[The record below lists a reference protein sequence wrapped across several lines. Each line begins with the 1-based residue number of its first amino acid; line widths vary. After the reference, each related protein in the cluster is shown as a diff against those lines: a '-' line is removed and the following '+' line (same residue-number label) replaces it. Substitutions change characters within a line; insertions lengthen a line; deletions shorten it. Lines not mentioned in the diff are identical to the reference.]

1 MSAELEY
8 QKAVIDLLRA
18 DATLSA
24 AVTSVRDM
32 QHPVSAADGG
42 DGSLFPYVNV
52 EPRLRDWSTHTG
64 SGFDVETRIHTWSRT
79 GSFKECKTIQGL
91 IYGLLHRA
99 ALTVPGQ
106 NVLFTDRME
115 SDCMLDPDGLT
126 VHGVCEYRSL
136 MQTT

>member
-1 MSAELEY
+1 MSAELAY

-18 DATLSA
+18 DAPLMA
-24 AVTSVRDM
+24 AVISVRDM
-32 QHPVSAADGG
+32 QHPVSSPAGSDA
-42 DGSLFPYVNV
+42 SLFPYVVV
-52 EPRLRDWSTHTG
+52 EPSLGMWDTFTG
-64 SGFDVETRIHTWSRT
+64 SGFDVATRIHTWSRS
-79 GSFKECKTIQGL
+79 GSFKECKTVQGL

-99 ALTVPGQ
+99 DLTVTGQ
-106 NVLFTDRME
+106 TVLFTDRLS